1 MLCSYHETENLRY
14 HTLKG
19 PSQMKVQ
26 MVPKATM
33 EQLIKPQVNIKNL
46 LSDFSPV
53 NIAVLDTSKH
63 SIFTELVL
71 LVLIQC
77 FVFKFNKA

>member
-26 MVPKATM
+26 MVPTATM

-53 NIAVLDTSKH
+53 NIAVLAVFATGFNSM
-63 SIFTELVL
+63 F
-71 LVLIQC
+71 C
-77 FVFKFNKA
+77 FYT